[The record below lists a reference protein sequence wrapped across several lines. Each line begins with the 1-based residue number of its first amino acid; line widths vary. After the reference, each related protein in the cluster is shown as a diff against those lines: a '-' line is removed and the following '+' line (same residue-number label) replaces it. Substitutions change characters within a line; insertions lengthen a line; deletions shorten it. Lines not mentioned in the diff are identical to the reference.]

1 MAAKYNN
8 FTLDP
13 KSSEELQKLAEKLG
27 ITQEDVLRKGTLVMA
42 LYAKFK
48 EDNKKI
54 IVMKDREK
62 NTETELILA

>member
-8 FTLDP
+8 FTLGP
-13 KSSEELQKLAEKLG
+13 KSSKELQKIAKKLG
-27 ITQEDVLRKGTLVMA
+27 ITEADVLRKGMLVMA

-48 EDNKKI
+48 EDDKKI
-54 IVMKDREK
+54 IMMKDREK